1 MRALSSRQ
9 LPARGLIKTPALM
22 VFVPG
27 LTDQRLIG
35 RLCAALEMPVNIILD
50 APLTPI
56 DLETGC
62 NVARISVGPLG
73 YQSACQDLGG
83 RFGACVDD
91 VYRLSRALKT
101 CHRKR
106 SRVLIIEMP
115 LAISIATVRHR
126 LGAPDTHGPVAL
138 VCIAQR
144 LQSLLDLV
152 QNCRIINGCRHF
164 KRLTVSDFNHC
175 GTQNFA

>member
-1 MRALSSRQ
+1 
-9 LPARGLIKTPALM
+9 M

-73 YQSACQDLGG
+73 YQLACKDLAT
-83 RFGACVDD
+83 RFGACADD
-91 VYRLSRALKT
+91 VL
-101 CHRKR
+101 
-106 SRVLIIEMP
+106 
-115 LAISIATVRHR
+115 
-126 LGAPDTHGPVAL
+126 
-138 VCIAQR
+138 
-144 LQSLLDLV
+144 SLLP
-152 QNCRIINGCRHF
+152 R
-164 KRLTVSDFNHC
+164 S
-175 GTQNFA
+175 